1 MEKTLEPKK
10 LGDIVKET
18 FRVYG
23 RNIWRFAAIIAIVAI
38 PLSIFVLL
46 VIAAIVFINPPA
58 PGDGFEGFILNH
70 LPTLTPL
77 FVIIMFI
84 SIAVET
90 LAQGAM
96 VYCTGQQY
104 FRHPIENGYAYRFSW
119 KRLAN
124 MFGAVLLITL
134 TTLAIFSIPVGLF
147 YYAIFN
153 SPGSSLIGIAI
164 AISLISIAA
173 FFYISIIWQFALP
186 AALLEGCNP
195 IAALSRSYQ
204 LVRGSWWRV
213 FGIIAV
219 LWLMVLGIDVVA
231 SFIPLIG
238 RFASAIFVPPIT
250 FISSALLYFDLRVRK
265 EGYNLDALANELGLK
280 HTLTDNLATP
290 QQ

>member
-1 MEKTLEPKK
+1 MEMTLGPRK

-23 RNIWRFAAIIAIVAI
+23 KNIWRFAAIIAIVRI
-38 PLSIFVLL
+38 PLSIFILL
-46 VIAAIVFINPPA
+46 IFVAIIFTNPPA
-58 PGDGFEGFILNH
+58 PGGGFEEFIINH
-70 LPTLTPL
+70 LPTLTSI

-96 VYCTGQQY
+96 VYCTGEQY
-104 FRHPIENGYAYRFSW
+104 FRHPINNGYAYRFSW

-134 TTLAIFSIPVGLF
+134 AALAIFSIPVGLF
-147 YYAIFN
+147 FYAVTSASFV
-153 SPGSSLIGIAI
+153 LVVAAVAIG
-164 AISLISIAA
+164 LVSIAA
-173 FFYISIIWQFALP
+173 FFYIFIIWQFALP
-186 AALLEGCNP
+186 AALLEGYNS

-204 LVRGSWWRV
+204 LLRGSWWRV

-231 SFIPLIG
+231 SFVPLVG
-238 RFASAIFVPPIT
+238 RFASAIFVPPI
-250 FISSALLYFDLRVRK
+250 SAIGVTLLYFDLRVRK
-265 EGYNLDALANELGLK
+265 EGYNLDTLANDLGLSG
-280 HTLTDNLATP
+280 TATGALATP
-290 QQ
+290 PG